1 MITKQIIHR
10 CKKQDLKAQKELYDF
25 FAPVLFGICLKYS
38 RNYQEAEDN
47 LHDTFITA
55 FEKIEQFKFK
65 GSFEGW
71 IKRIC
76 VNTCLSR
83 YRNQKVFEL
92 INEDQ
97 IEEISPLENSQQ
109 QIPLNQLLKCIQE
122 LPNRYRMVF
131 NLYVL
136 DNYSH
141 QEVAE
146 SLSISVGTS
155 KSNLSR
161 AKAILK
167 PKIEAYINQRKVS
180 NG

>member
-1 MITKQIIHR
+1 MKIEQLIRKCKSKQ
-10 CKKQDLKAQKELYDF
+10 LKAQKELYDT

-55 FEKIEQFKFK
+55 FEKIDQFKFK

-71 IKRIC
+71 LKRIC
-76 VNTCLSR
+76 VNTCLTR

-92 INEDQ
+92 INEGQ
-97 IEEISPLENSQQ
+97 LEEMEEIENHASP
-109 QIPLNQLLKCIQE
+109 IPVSQLLKCIQE

-136 DNYSH
+136 DDYTH
-141 QEVAE
+141 QEIADM
-146 SLSISVGTS
+146 LSISVGTS
-155 KSNLSR
+155 KSNLAR

-167 PKIEAYINQRKVS
+167 PKIEAFIQQKKVS

>member
-1 MITKQIIHR
+1 MHIKQLINR
-10 CKKQDLKAQKELYDF
+10 CKNQNLKAQKELYDG
-25 FAPVLFGICLKYS
+25 FAPVLYGICLKYS
-38 RNYQEAEDN
+38 RNKHEAEDN
-47 LHDTFITA
+47 LHDTFITI
-55 FEKIEQFKFK
+55 FEKINQFKFK

-76 VNTCLSR
+76 LNTCLTR

-97 IEEISPLENSQQ
+97 LKEVVSFESKFSTISLQY
-109 QIPLNQLLKCIQE
+109 LLKCIQE
-122 LPNRYRMVF
+122 LPDRYRLVF

-136 DNYSH
+136 DGHSH
-141 QEVAE
+141 QEIADM
-146 SLSISVGTS
+146 LSISVGTS

-161 AKAILK
+161 ARAILK
-167 PKIEAYINQRKVS
+167 PKVESYIQQKKVS